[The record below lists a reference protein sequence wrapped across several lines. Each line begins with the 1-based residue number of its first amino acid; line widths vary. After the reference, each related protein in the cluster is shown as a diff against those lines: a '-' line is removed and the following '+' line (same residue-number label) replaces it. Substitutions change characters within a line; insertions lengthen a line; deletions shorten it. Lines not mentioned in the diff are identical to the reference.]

1 MENKNLNVKENAKV
15 KEEVVVGINEE
26 TGEVLEENCRVDQIF
41 ECEILHRKGSSK
53 TDSYYSFVF
62 NLVTDDDFK
71 LPITFQLLPDEV
83 AIVNLSSDNF
93 LNKIPVDTR
102 RKVNLKGNFYIGMNE
117 DSSAYVMALVVL
129 PGDVYKKIVFSK
141 NQNAFI
147 TKCIKMNKQLNL
159 ISIDKVNGQIMSVK
173 NKLQYSTSKAKTADD
188 LYALFD

>member
-1 MENKNLNVKENAKV
+1 MENKNLNVKENAKI
-15 KEEVVVGINEE
+15 KEEIVKVNED
-26 TGEVLEENCRVDQIF
+26 TGEILEENCRVDQIF
-41 ECEILHRKGSSK
+41 ECEILHRKGSSMN
-53 TDSYYSFVF
+53 DSYFSFMF

-117 DSSAYVMALVVL
+117 DSSVYVMALVVL
-129 PGDVYKKIVFSK
+129 PGDVYKKIVFSR
-141 NQNAFI
+141 NQNSFI

-159 ISIDKVNGQIMSVK
+159 ISIDKVNGQRMSIK